1 MLRLLPKII
10 SSNPKIP
17 TTMTAE
23 TTAIKR
29 TEPKENN
36 KGKDTNNNNNTN
48 NNTKYNKANS
58 NSSEEKMTTKNNN
71 SFELQSHAA
80 EATTHDGMVKKL

>member
-23 TTAIKR
+23 TTTIKR

-36 KGKDTNNNNNTN
+36 KGKDTININNTN

-58 NSSEEKMTTKNNN
+58 NSSEEKMTTEMTIVL
-71 SFELQSHAA
+71 SFKIMQLKLLH
-80 EATTHDGMVKKL
+80 MVGW